1 VKRGTRRK
9 AMTSG
14 QILIVSDDAEFVRT
28 LSARWRKEK
37 NSPSITAVSTNVSGQ
52 ANPSGYALV
61 VVGPLRDGATLPP
74 APSVHLDSPV
84 CVVGDVECLAPIH
97 AKHADWLLLP
107 EYPGWIEA
115 LLSVAGEVLRRATA
129 EKRAR
134 DAERSMC
141 ALQRFSVLG
150 KSLLE
155 ARPGM
160 VNALTSLLGNADLI
174 LLSGEPLPSECREQ
188 VRTIRTMA
196 LRLNEVVQRLS
207 SLENEMELN
216 ERKSHVETSEIA
228 MVEARKS

>member
-1 VKRGTRRK
+1 VKSDTRRK

-37 NSPSITAVSTNVSGQ
+37 DSPSITAVSTNVSGQ

-61 VVGPLRDGATLPP
+61 VVGPLREGATLPL
-74 APSVHLDSPV
+74 APSLHLDSPV
-84 CVVGDVECLAPIH
+84 CVVGDAGSLASIH

-107 EYPGWIEA
+107 EYPGWTEA
-115 LLSVAGEVLRRATA
+115 LLSVAREVLRRTMA

-134 DAERSMC
+134 DAELSIY

-150 KSLLE
+150 RSLLE

-160 VNALTSLLGNADLI
+160 INALTSLLGNADLI
-174 LLSGEPLPSECREQ
+174 LLSGEPLPPECREQ

-196 LRLNEVVQRLS
+196 LRLNEMVQRLS

-216 ERKSHVETSEIA
+216 DRKSHVETSEIP
-228 MVEARKS
+228 MVEARKT

>member
-1 VKRGTRRK
+1 
-9 AMTSG
+9 MTSG

-37 NSPSITAVSTNVSGQ
+37 DSPSITAVSTNVSGQ

-61 VVGPLRDGATLPP
+61 VVGPLREGATLPL
-74 APSVHLDSPV
+74 APSLHLDSPV
-84 CVVGDVECLAPIH
+84 CVVGDAGSLASIH

-107 EYPGWIEA
+107 EYPGWTEA
-115 LLSVAGEVLRRATA
+115 LLSVAREVLRRTMA

-134 DAERSMC
+134 DAELSIY

-150 KSLLE
+150 RSLLE

-160 VNALTSLLGNADLI
+160 INALTSLLGNADLI
-174 LLSGEPLPSECREQ
+174 LLSGEPLPPECREQ

-196 LRLNEVVQRLS
+196 LRLNEMVQRLS

-216 ERKSHVETSEIA
+216 DRKSHVETSEIP
-228 MVEARKS
+228 MVEARKT